1 MSRVAQQAVSDY
13 FDVLLS
19 EPEPALDPVQKAGLD
34 ALLAR
39 SQEPPQAEQQAP
51 ALPEPESQPEA
62 VAPIVSR
69 KAAPMPQPEPEAPV
83 TVATPDWRE
92 QLEPRFQC
100 LYFKVG
106 GLTVAVPL
114 QLLGGIKRVGQL
126 SQLPGSAPWL
136 MGVQTE
142 GGRSLQVV
150 DSGRWLMPDKAK
162 PAEQYRYLVQLGSS
176 AWALAC
182 DTLVNAEPL
191 NKEQVQWRQ
200 PGVDKQT
207 YLAGIVR
214 ERMCVV
220 LDVPATIS
228 LLEAGKDISVK
239 ES

>member
-19 EPEPALDPVQKAGLD
+19 DPDPVQTAGLN

-39 SQEPPQAEQQAP
+39 SQTHEAEAPEPTPEPVKAEPVVVAAPKVAEPIPAAAPHIAEAP
-51 ALPEPESQPEA
+51 ASSTD
-62 VAPIVSR
+62 V
-69 KAAPMPQPEPEAPV
+69 
-83 TVATPDWRE
+83 DW
-92 QLEPRFQC
+92 QDSLEERFQC

-126 SQLPGSAPWL
+126 SQLPGSAPWM

-142 GGRSLQVV
+142 NGASLQVV
-150 DSGRWLMPDKAK
+150 DSARWLMPERAK
-162 PAEQYRYLVQLGSS
+162 TEPNYRYMVQLGGSP
-176 AWALAC
+176 WALAC

-191 NKEQVQWRQ
+191 DKAQVQWRQ
-200 PGVDKQT
+200 PSADKR

>member
-19 EPEPALDPVQKAGLD
+19 EPEPDPVQTAGLN

-39 SQEPPQAEQQAP
+39 SQSHEPDTETPQPATPDVVNAPPQPVVPVTTAAAP
-51 ALPEPESQPEA
+51 KPEP
-62 VAPIVSR
+62 
-69 KAAPMPQPEPEAPV
+69 
-83 TVATPDWRE
+83 VATPADDDWQQR
-92 QLEPRFQC
+92 LEARFQC

-114 QLLGGIKRVGQL
+114 QLLGGIKRIGKL
-126 SQLPGSAPWL
+126 SQLPGSAPWM
-136 MGVQTE
+136 MGVQSDN
-142 GGRSLQVV
+142 GGQLQVV
-150 DSGRWLMPDKAK
+150 DSARWLMPERANAT
-162 PAEQYRYLVQLGSS
+162 PNYRYMVQLGGSP
-176 AWALAC
+176 WALAC

-191 NKEQVQWRQ
+191 DKAQVQWRQ
-200 PGVDKQT
+200 PSADKPR

>member
-1 MSRVAQQAVSDY
+1 MSRVAQQAVTDY
-13 FDVLLS
+13 FDVLLT
-19 EPEPALDPVQKAGLD
+19 EPDPVQNAGLQ
-34 ALLAR
+34 ALLDR
-39 SQEPPQAEQQAP
+39 SHAAAEA
-51 ALPEPESQPEA
+51 
-62 VAPIVSR
+62 
-69 KAAPMPQPEPEAPV
+69 PQPEPQAVVEVAPV
-83 TVATPDWRE
+83 EVAEVPEVAISAPKPQPEPVTASLATEPDWRDS
-92 QLEPRFQC
+92 LEARFQC
-100 LYFKVG
+100 LFFKVA

-136 MGVQTE
+136 MGVQVE
-142 GGRSLQVV
+142 QGRSLQVV
-150 DSGRWLMPDKAK
+150 DSARWLMPEKAK
-162 PAEQYRYLVQLGSS
+162 AASNYRYMVQLGGSN
-176 AWALAC
+176 WALAC

-191 NKEQVQWRQ
+191 EQTQVKWRQ
-200 PGVDKQT
+200 PDTGTQR